1 MNIYKFTHI
10 ETGRVYVGQTIQDA
24 NQRRFGHLAAARGT
38 KRTNKLYN
46 AIRKYGVDS
55 FVFEVIATADTIE
68 ELNQLEVKYI
78 KEYDSIA
85 NGFNLREGGDNKTHS
100 PESIEKMRKVHL
112 ARHANNDIGGWTRR
126 DGGNMKGKTHSAET
140 KEQMSASAKGRK
152 HTEEARAKMS
162 KTRKGKWYGTEETRR
177 KLSIAGTGR
186 WHTEEAKAKMSVLAK
201 KREAKKRE
209 ARRLVN
215 EN

>member
-24 NQRRFGHLAAARGT
+24 NNRRLGHLAAARGT

-46 AIRKYGVDS
+46 AIRKYGEDS
-55 FVFEVIATADTIE
+55 FVFEVIATADTLE

-126 DGGNMKGKTHSAET
+126 DGGAMKGKAHSAET
-140 KEQMSASAKGRK
+140 KEKMSKW
-152 HTEEARAKMS
+152 HTGKKFSDETRAKM
-162 KTRKGKWYGTEETRR
+162 RE
-177 KLSIAGTGR
+177 
-186 WHTEEAKAKMSVLAK
+186 
-201 KREAKKRE
+201 REAKKRE